1 MKFPIYVPET
11 LNVERQPDDENKI
24 LKFTVPAIEE
34 NPDAPE
40 MPKYQVLM
48 LKDPMPDTP
57 ISSVTR
63 EMDAEKNNGNIYIVD
78 EIPVLSIKP
87 RDYNNEQSR
96 YYHPSTYTI
105 DFTSGA
111 VISAVEYARIY
122 YDVNPKTLEVEE
134 KNEGQMTRVRVFCN
148 ET

>member
-1 MKFPIYVPET
+1 
-11 LNVERQPDDENKI
+11 L
-24 LKFTVPAIEE
+24 
-34 NPDAPE
+34 
-40 MPKYQVLM
+40 
-48 LKDPMPDTP
+48 
-57 ISSVTR
+57 
-63 EMDAEKNNGNIYIVD
+63 EKQRNIYIVD

-134 KNEGQMTRVRVFCN
+134 KYAYYDIECTKRGSNDQSKSCCL
-148 ET
+148 